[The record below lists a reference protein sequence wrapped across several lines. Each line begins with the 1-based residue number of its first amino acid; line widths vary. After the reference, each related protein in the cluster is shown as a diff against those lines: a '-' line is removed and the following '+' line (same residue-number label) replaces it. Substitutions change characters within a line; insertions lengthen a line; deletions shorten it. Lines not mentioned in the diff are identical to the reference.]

1 MTVRRFASG
10 FVALAIVCGA
20 AWVLFRATHTIAMA
34 DLFAAV
40 RGTSAA
46 SLIGSGLATVL
57 SFSVLGYYD
66 RIATEMVVPRRV
78 SIGRALYVGMVSH
91 AISNTLGLRVLT
103 SSALRYRLYRQ
114 TGLGMVD
121 IVRVTAIVGVCV
133 VLGSVTML
141 VIALAFAP
149 DAFAW
154 GRIVVA
160 FCLTALLAML
170 ACFPA
175 IARQLQLR
183 NIVLPF
189 PDRSMLVKPMCIGLV
204 EAGAAI
210 LAFYVLLPFDLAPD
224 FATLA
229 AIILA
234 ATLLGA
240 LSLAPGGIGVFEA
253 AVLTAFPAQRYAD
266 VLAALLLY
274 RLLYNLVPFC
284 AAVVV
289 LAIQQARVGA
299 ATSIR
304 GRV

>member
-1 MTVRRFASG
+1 MTVRRFASC

-20 AWVLFRATHTIAMA
+20 AWVLFRVAHTIVMA
-34 DLFAAV
+34 EVFAAV
-40 RGTSAA
+40 CGTPAA
-46 SLIGSGLATVL
+46 NLIGSGLATVL
-57 SFSVLGYYD
+57 SFAALGYYD
-66 RIATEMVVPRRV
+66 RFATEVIVPGRVPR
-78 SIGRALYVGMVSH
+78 GRALYAGMVSH
-91 AISNTLGLRVLT
+91 AISNALGLRVLT

-114 TGLGMVD
+114 AGLGMVD
-121 IVRVTAIVGVCV
+121 TVRVTAIVGVCV

-154 GRIVVA
+154 GRIVGIS
-160 FCLTALLAML
+160 CLVALLAML

-175 IARQLQLR
+175 IARRLQLR
-183 NIVLPF
+183 NVVLPI
-189 PDRSMLVKPMCIGLV
+189 PDRRMLVKPMCIGLV

-234 ATLLGA
+234 ATLLGV

-253 AVLTAFPAQRYAD
+253 AVLAAFPAQRHAD

-284 AAVVV
+284 AAAVV
-289 LAIQQARVGA
+289 LALQSARA
-299 ATSIR
+299 AAASSIR